1 MALENIKLNKENVA
15 KSYNKKVKGNN
26 LPKMIL
32 CGKQF
37 YLLGQKTL
45 GSANSLPNWEGPYI
59 VSQVIYRETHKL
71 VDIERKESSKSI
83 NENFLKRYYPS
94 IWETI
99 TK

>member
-1 MALENIKLNKENVA
+1 MFQELESTDNDRVMILENIKLNKENVA

-45 GSANSLPNWEGPYI
+45 GSANSLPIGKDLTLLVKLYIEEHINWL
-59 VSQVIYRETHKL
+59 T
-71 VDIERKESSKSI
+71 
-83 NENFLKRYYPS
+83 
-94 IWETI
+94 
-99 TK
+99 